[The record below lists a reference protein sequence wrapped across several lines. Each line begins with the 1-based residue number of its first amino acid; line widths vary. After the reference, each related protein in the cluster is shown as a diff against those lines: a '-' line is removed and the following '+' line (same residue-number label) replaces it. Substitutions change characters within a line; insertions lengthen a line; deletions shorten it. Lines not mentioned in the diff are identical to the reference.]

1 MRRLTRALHGLVV
14 AAEAGAV
21 VATVLAFNGPLWAA
35 TSGTPLDTVYT
46 QATTMFNGPIAGLL
60 ILAGLAVVALMF
72 MMGRGLEGFGF
83 WSGVGMIIGG
93 TFIASAVLFMT
104 YFFPTAG
111 ALIR

>member
-1 MRRLTRALHGLVV
+1 MSNRRMIPRSLRV
-14 AAEAGAV
+14 AAPVLLIAAITPAV
-21 VATVLAFNGPLWAA
+21 ALCA

-60 ILAGLAVVALMF
+60 ILAGLAVVAVMF

-93 TFIASAVLFMT
+93 TFIASALLFMT

>member
-1 MRRLTRALHGLVV
+1 MRIKRVV
-14 AAEAGAV
+14 SLIAPILLLDAT
-21 VATVLAFNGPLWAA
+21 TVLAA

-46 QATTMFNGPIAGLL
+46 QATTMFSGPIAGLL
-60 ILAGLAVVALMF
+60 ILAGLAVVAVMF
-72 MMGRGLEGFGF
+72 MTGRGLEGVGF

-93 TFIASAVLFMT
+93 TFIASALLFMT

>member
-1 MRRLTRALHGLVV
+1 MEQSKMKNRRMILKSISAASLVSLTL
-14 AAEAGAV
+14 AA
-21 VATVLAFNGPLWAA
+21 TPLWAA
-35 TSGTPLDTVYT
+35 TSGSPLDTVYT
-46 QATTMFNGPIAGLL
+46 QATTLFTGPIAGLL
-60 ILAGLAVVALMF
+60 VLAGLAVVALMF

-93 TFIASAVLFMT
+93 TFIASALLFMT

>member
-1 MRRLTRALHGLVV
+1 MKRSIALQT
-14 AAEAGAV
+14 AAMALLMTGTA
-21 VATVLAFNGPLWAA
+21 AAA

-46 QATTMFNGPIAGLL
+46 QATTMFTGPVAGLL
-60 ILAGLAVVALMF
+60 VLAGLAIVAVMF
-72 MMGRGLEGFGF
+72 MMGRGLEGMGF

-93 TFIASAVLFMT
+93 TFIASALLFMT

>member
-1 MRRLTRALHGLVV
+1 MKAKTLSMTTTGLLLFSGSAL
-14 AAEAGAV
+14 
-21 VATVLAFNGPLWAA
+21 AA
-35 TSGTPLDTVYT
+35 TSGSPLDTVYT
-46 QATTMFNGPIAGLL
+46 QATTLFTGPIAGLL
-60 ILAGLAVVALMF
+60 VLAGLAVVALTF
-72 MMGRGLEGFGF
+72 MTGRGLEGFGF

>member
-1 MRRLTRALHGLVV
+1 MQRIVVPTMAVSLLMAGSAL
-14 AAEAGAV
+14 
-21 VATVLAFNGPLWAA
+21 AA

-46 QATTMFNGPIAGLL
+46 QAMTMFTGPIAGLL
-60 ILAGLAVVALMF
+60 VLAGLAVVAVMF
-72 MMGRGLEGFGF
+72 MMGRGLEGVGF

-93 TFIASAVLFMT
+93 TFIASAALFMT

>member
-1 MRRLTRALHGLVV
+1 MRPLTKALHGLVV
-14 AAEAGAV
+14 AAETGAI
-21 VATVLAFNGPLWAA
+21 VATVSAFNAPLWAA

-93 TFIASAVLFMT
+93 TFIASALLFMT

-111 ALIR
+111 ALIH

>member
-1 MRRLTRALHGLVV
+1 MKHRIAVQTFALTF
-14 AAEAGAV
+14 
-21 VATVLAFNGPLWAA
+21 VLAGSALGA

-46 QATTMFNGPIAGLL
+46 QATTMFSGPIAGLL
-60 ILAGLAVVALMF
+60 ILAGLAVVAVMF
-72 MMGRGLEGFGF
+72 MMGRGLEGVGF

-93 TFIASAVLFMT
+93 TFIASALLFMT

>member
-1 MRRLTRALHGLVV
+1 MSNRGILKSFSL
-14 AAEAGAV
+14 AGAAV
-21 VATVLAFNGPLWAA
+21 MLSCGTLYAA

-46 QATTMFNGPIAGLL
+46 QATTMFTGPIAGLL
-60 ILAGLAVVALMF
+60 VLAGLAVVSVMF
-72 MMGRGLEGFGF
+72 MMGRGLEGVGF

-93 TFIASAVLFMT
+93 TFIASALLFMT

>member
-1 MRRLTRALHGLVV
+1 MKRHIAVQTFALTLVMAGSAL
-14 AAEAGAV
+14 
-21 VATVLAFNGPLWAA
+21 AA

-46 QATTMFNGPIAGLL
+46 QATTMFSGPIAGLL
-60 ILAGLAVVALMF
+60 ILAGLAVVAVMF
-72 MMGRGLEGFGF
+72 MTGRGLEGMGF

-93 TFIASAVLFMT
+93 TFIASALLFMT

>member
-1 MRRLTRALHGLVV
+1 MTVKTLSMATTGLLLFGGSAL
-14 AAEAGAV
+14 
-21 VATVLAFNGPLWAA
+21 AA
-35 TSGTPLDTVYT
+35 TSGSAPAATSGSPLDTVYT
-46 QATTMFNGPIAGLL
+46 QATTLFTGPIAGLL
-60 ILAGLAVVALMF
+60 VLAGLAVVALTF
-72 MMGRGLEGFGF
+72 MTGRGLEGFGF